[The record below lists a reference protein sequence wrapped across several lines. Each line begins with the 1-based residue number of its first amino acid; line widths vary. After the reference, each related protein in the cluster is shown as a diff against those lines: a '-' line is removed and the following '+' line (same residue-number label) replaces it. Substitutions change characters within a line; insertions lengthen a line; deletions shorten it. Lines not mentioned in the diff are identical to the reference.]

1 MSFTKT
7 ILVFALAAVL
17 LSFACGVKSGDRRP
31 ARTDADKQGEFHRS
45 PVAFK
50 MEEIN
55 IDIDKTD
62 QGCSATP
69 ADVRVPLAARIRL
82 AVQLQ
87 GADLGKSAT
96 GSITVTGEKK
106 SAKYDIPDMVIKS
119 AAGAFDIGTTVVQLE
134 LESGARKNYDFNVA
148 SEGAF
153 DILCDGEQIG
163 IFNVT
168 P

>member
-7 ILVFALAAVL
+7 VLVFALAAL
-17 LSFACGVKSGDRRP
+17 LFSFACGVKSGDRRP

-50 MEEIN
+50 MEELT
-55 IDIDKTD
+55 IDLDKTE
-62 QGCSATP
+62 QGCIATP
-69 ADVRVPLAARIRL
+69 ADVSVPLAARIRL

-106 SAKYDIPDMVIKS
+106 NAKYEISGMVIKS
-119 AAGAFDIGTTVVQLE
+119 AAGAFDIGTSAVQLD
-134 LESGARKNYDFNVA
+134 LESGARKSYDFNVA
-148 SEGAF
+148 SAGSF
-153 DILCDGEQIG
+153 DILCDGNKVG
-163 IFNVT
+163 TFTVT

>member
-31 ARTDADKQGEFHRS
+31 ARTDADKQGEVHRS

-50 MEEIN
+50 MEELT
-55 IDIDKTD
+55 IDLDKTD

-69 ADVRVPLAARIRL
+69 ADVSVPLAARIRL

-106 SAKYDIPDMVIKS
+106 S
-119 AAGAFDIGTTVVQLE
+119 G
-134 LESGARKNYDFNVA
+134 
-148 SEGAF
+148 
-153 DILCDGEQIG
+153 
-163 IFNVT
+163 
-168 P
+168 

>member
-1 MSFTKT
+1 M
-7 ILVFALAAVL
+7 LVLSLGAVL

-50 MEEIN
+50 MEELN
-55 IDIDKTD
+55 IDLEKNDE
-62 QGCSATP
+62 GCTATP
-69 ADVRVPLAARIRL
+69 ADVSVPMAARIRL

-96 GSITVTGEKK
+96 GSITVTGDKK
-106 SAKYDIPDMVIKS
+106 SAKYEISNMVIKS
-119 AAGAFDIGTTVVQLE
+119 AAGAFDIGTSSVQLE

-148 SEGAF
+148 SAGTY
-153 DILCDGEQIG
+153 DILCDGDKIG
-163 IFNVT
+163 TFTAT